1 MLRRNSFVSTQ
12 EIHINES
19 LSPFPDNQ
27 IFLCPGQKIVI
38 FLEEV
43 DQFIFFTSFLSLA
56 LSDTLPIMFSG
67 VLKSVKTSGAESKKK
82 KITTSVNANRVVKN
96 IYTFFSVEI

>member
-1 MLRRNSFVSTQ
+1 
-12 EIHINES
+12 
-19 LSPFPDNQ
+19 
-27 IFLCPGQKIVI
+27 
-38 FLEEV
+38 
-43 DQFIFFTSFLSLA
+43 
-56 LSDTLPIMFSG
+56 MFSG